1 MLVLAAPAMAAPVY
15 DGLYVLDGN
24 GNVHTVDAAP
34 VISPGINWGWDIA
47 RDIALTGNETGVVD
61 GMYLLTGYGDVF
73 AFGNAPEYVGV
84 ERPYWGWDIGR
95 DIEPAPDWTAQ
106 TNDIAGFYVLDG
118 FGGVF
123 PVGDLSL
130 PYFKVYGARVWD
142 ISTSMEVDGYV
153 YWGWDIA
160 EDLEISVIYDE
171 SGSVLRLNGYYVLDA
186 YGGVHWCLEDELG
199 DPISTPWG
207 FTQPYWGWDIARGIE
222 MTPTFKGYYL
232 LDGYGAVHAVGD
244 ASFAFLGL
252 GPGIRGT
259 AQLFP
264 GTDIAK
270 DLEIVYDETGY
281 TSEGMV
287 ILDGMGGLTAM
298 GNVTVGPAPY
308 TPGTD
313 IFKDTELSPFFTFVT
328 DAVVTGP

>member
-24 GNVHTVDAAP
+24 GNVHAVDSAP

-73 AFGNAPEYVGV
+73 AFGNAPEYAGV

-95 DIEPAPDWTAQ
+95 DLEPAPDWTSEV
-106 TNDIAGFYVLDG
+106 NDIAGFYVLDG
-118 FGGVF
+118 YGGVF
-123 PVGDLSL
+123 PVGDLSR
-130 PYFKVYGARVWD
+130 PYFKVYGAVIGAPTAGD
-142 ISTSMEVDGYV
+142 PEIDGYV
-153 YWGWDIA
+153 YWGWDVA
-160 EDLEISVIYDE
+160 EDLEVSVIYDE
-171 SGSVLRLNGYYVLDA
+171 SEGTLRTNGYYILDA
-186 YGGVHWCLEDELG
+186 YGGVHWCLENQLG

-207 FTQPYWGWDIARGIE
+207 FSQPYFGWDIARSIR

-232 LDGYGAVHAVGD
+232 LDGYGSVHAVGD
-244 ASFAFLGL
+244 ASFAPMGL
-252 GPGIRGT
+252 GAAKAT
-259 AQLFP
+259 VQLFP
-264 GTDIAK
+264 GMDIAK
-270 DLEIVYDETGY
+270 DLEVVFDETGF
-281 TSEGMV
+281 TSQGMV
-287 ILDGMGGLTAM
+287 ILDGMGGLSTI

-308 TPGTD
+308 TPGED
-313 IFKDTELSPFFTFVT
+313 IFKDIELSPFFTFVT